1 MIYHDAKYYSSAFL
15 SLTEKRESAS
25 IAPAPDVASA
35 VVAPKNEAPPKKKRI
50 LSAPLDATT
59 GNSIRYSNVENHY
72 NAALCSI
79 SKCFSLLTKLN
90 VDIDDE
96 GHQIQKRVAAS
107 KKKAAPK
114 KRAAKKRAAKAVPK
128 KKQTT
133 HKGACVGSS
142 TSVVLVGQ
150 TKIDEIWKIV
160 RVIPTAEEQIPCRF
174 KECSKDAAMF
184 WASDKDLDD
193 LWNLCKGCQVIEFGG
208 WPAGVVPIK
217 YLGGVRDDNTAAT
230 VSALVDLINMDDF
243 FKMRLASFLDEMSAE
258 EYRLFCLKLVEGCDT
273 ITTSDYKLS
282 YGFSK
287 YDDDHCTFL
296 KKVQKKSTAFM
307 EVVRNHYKPLHDAI
321 LTILEPHLLCVF
333 PLVLRGE
340 L

>member
-1 MIYHDAKYYSSAFL
+1 MI
-15 SLTEKRESAS
+15 
-25 IAPAPDVASA
+25 
-35 VVAPKNEAPPKKKRI
+35 
-50 LSAPLDATT
+50 
-59 GNSIRYSNVENHY
+59 
-72 NAALCSI
+72 
-79 SKCFSLLTKLN
+79 LN
-90 VDIDDE
+90 DDE

-107 KKKAAPK
+107 KKKAAP
-114 KRAAKKRAAKAVPK
+114 KKRAAKAVPK

-230 VSALVDLINMDDF
+230 VSALVDLINIDDF
-243 FKMRLASFLDEMSAE
+243 FKMQLASFLDKMSAE

-273 ITTSDYKLS
+273 ITSSDYKLS